1 MDFYFKKKTVRAL
14 RALKNLILYKFI
26 KYLDQNRYSI
36 NNHYGSSIELSLVY
50 EEYQNK
56 LPYRDLF
63 ELTAAI
69 YKNFILSDKEFVS
82 PEINSKDKIE
92 KVWNLYLKR
101 KTGEHYRL
109 IPLISKLVNSKQFLE
124 IGTFRGASSKA
135 LLLNSNIENI
145 YTFDLIPWQN
155 FESSFLNEEDFQ
167 KGRISQIIGDL
178 SNKSFFKKHEKI
190 ILESD
195 FIFID
200 GPKDNTFEKNLLAKL
215 FALFKREKKST
226 YILMD
231 DVKVSTMAKIWR
243 SIPYPKII
251 LDVVGHWSG
260 SGLIHVKN

>member
-1 MDFYFKKKTVRAL
+1 MIFYFKK
-14 RALKNLILYKFI
+14 ALKALKAFKNFILIKFI
-26 KYLDQNRYSI
+26 KYLDKNRFSI
-36 NNHYGSSIELSLVY
+36 NNHYGSSIEISLLY
-50 EEYQNK
+50 EEYRNQ
-56 LPYRDLF
+56 LDYDELF
-63 ELTAAI
+63 DLTAAI
-69 YKNFILSDKEFVS
+69 YKQFIIYDKEFIS
-82 PEINSKDKIE
+82 PKINSKDKIE
-92 KVWNLYLKR
+92 KIWNLYIER
-101 KTGEHYRL
+101 RTGEHYRL

-145 YTFDLIPWQN
+145 YTFDLIPWHN
-155 FESSFLNEEDFQ
+155 FKSSFLTKEDFQ
-167 KGRISQIIGDL
+167 KSRISQIIGDL
-178 SNKSFFKKHEKI
+178 SNKSFFKKHEKL

-200 GPKDNTFEKNLLAKL
+200 GPKDYTFEKNFLAKL

-226 YILMD
+226 YILID

-260 SGLIHVKN
+260 SGLIYLKN

>member
-1 MDFYFKKKTVRAL
+1 MEKKNFRAL
-14 RALKNLILYKFI
+14 RALKNLILYKLI

-36 NNHYGSSIELSLVY
+36 NNHYGSSIELSLIY

-56 LPYRDLF
+56 LPYSDLF
-63 ELTAAI
+63 ELTAEI
-69 YKNFILSDKEFVS
+69 YKNFILSDQEFVS

-92 KVWNLYLKR
+92 KVWNLYLRR

-135 LLLNSNIENI
+135 LLLNSNIEKI

-155 FESSFLNEEDFQ
+155 FKSSFLTKEDFQ
-167 KGRISQIIGDL
+167 KGRIFQIIGDL

-200 GPKDNTFEKNLLAKL
+200 GPKDNTFEKKFLEKL

-231 DVKVSTMAKIWR
+231 DVKVSTMSKIWR